1 MRTISKRKCVP
12 FDAISVT
19 MPNQPSCSAAM
30 GSTASASPLPRQT
43 FTFSAAGAHT
53 RKRTRPPSSTSVP
66 NGMACERLIL
76 MAIASPV
83 DEDRA
88 TRITE
93 AQPRSCDAYRAQTQ
107 TTKKDKKNKKHH
119 KHSSGGPEASIHLKV
134 ECILHSS
141 VYRDALRACAP
152 LSQRR
157 AAVVRSRCEYRS
169 SDGRSVNSRNYNKSN
184 FYTRIGSHSSARVWC
199 VGTW

>member
-1 MRTISKRKCVP
+1 MR
-12 FDAISVT
+12 
-19 MPNQPSCSAAM
+19 NLPSCSAAM

-53 RKRTRPPSSTSVP
+53 RNRTRPPSSTSVP
-66 NGMACERLIL
+66 NGMECERLIL

-88 TRITE
+88 SRITD
-93 AQPRSCDAYRAQTQ
+93 AQPRSCDAYRARTQ
-107 TTKKDKKNKKHH
+107 TSVLDRESNVLH
-119 KHSSGGPEASIHLKV
+119 KLSSGGPEASIHLKV

-157 AAVVRSRCEYRS
+157 AAVVRSKNKKKT
-169 SDGRSVNSRNYNKSN
+169 SDGRAGGGR
-184 FYTRIGSHSSARVWC
+184 GGGGGGGGAGGGARAAA
-199 VGTW
+199 GGGGGGAGGN